1 MWAYFTDCRSTISR
15 SFKSILNALSNYYF
29 IEKKNHKSSHKSLI
43 FIYFFFSF
51 FIFFFFKTLR
61 QLYFR
66 HPHGS
71 FAQRAL
77 THVGEGVI
85 LSFIISPILCLPTYF
100 IFRIKKTEI
109 TENETI
115 FLLYHLD
122 AKHDTGLYRYSVYCS
137 KFFFIFTLI
146 IIFN

>member
-1 MWAYFTDCRSTISR
+1 MSCTLYVYTNVYSNDFLVYYKRRAFTQKHIY
-15 SFKSILNALSNYYF
+15 I
-29 IEKKNHKSSHKSLI
+29 KSL
-43 FIYFFFSF
+43 FFF
-51 FIFFFFKTLR
+51 FIFFFYHYFFFEILR

-85 LSFIISPILCLPTYF
+85 MSFITSPILCLPTYF

-109 TENETI
+109 TENETT

-122 AKHDTGLYRYSVYCS
+122 AKHDTGLYRYGVYCY
-137 KFFFIFTLI
+137 KFYLI
-146 IIFN
+146 ILI